1 MAISQGVEGIESGD
15 SIAIVCVVLRQAAAT
30 SGNKPGGGGNREW

>member
-1 MAISQGVEGIESGD
+1 MAISQGVEGIDSGD

-30 SGNKPGGGGNREW
+30 SGNKPGGGGNR